1 MTFLETYQ
9 GRKTAF
15 ANKLVSKGVSASG
28 SDGLTTLINKIDDI
42 QHQTK
47 GIIVSS
53 EKKIA
58 QSGDDV
64 DISAYILNDDGTFVP
79 DGTPAVFE
87 GLLYDPSGLYDNPL
101 IIDED
106 ELVWHS
112 LGDDLT
118 QISWALISTT
128 PDTIIY
134 MGQTGSSYFTF
145 YKTSTGWNISYKDN
159 GTPTSITG
167 DRIFQVKKGLI
178 TNGNG
183 DYVDLSTVNGASSS
197 IVSSWYGTY
206 LLGYIGKATLEV
218 YKCDGSSSSGMVDSY
233 ISCTGAGLRQF
244 RVFAGRVQSEP
255 YSILDTLFFDG
266 MEDTTYENY
275 YKFNNT
281 ANLSYSTDW
290 AVTGSKS
297 LKWDYATN
305 TGAYNYWGIM
315 YYTSSSS
322 GTFAISSL
330 LGESLRFKVDVKSSC
345 DFVSAQN
352 KGFYIGI
359 YCQAPSLGSGWKTL
373 GTVMVNS
380 GEHTGN
386 NAYHIDFNVPSDA
399 TSLWVRFN
407 VAGTLE
413 DNTLYV
419 DNWKLYPI

>member
-255 YSILDTLFFDG
+255 FEVTDCMVYDAGVSGKANANAWSDFDTSRIRTTVGATGTLVENLYTGQVALSSNRAGTTTASPWDYIPPFCVEVDFQNATQNKVYVQVHNSDNSTVITIPFQNQSDFQHIKLLVRTDKTQIWVDGVKGSDLSGISPSGTRDTLEVRFILDAGCEF
-266 MEDTTYENY
+266 
-275 YKFNNT
+275 
-281 ANLSYSTDW
+281 
-290 AVTGSKS
+290 
-297 LKWDYATN
+297 
-305 TGAYNYWGIM
+305 
-315 YYTSSSS
+315 
-322 GTFAISSL
+322 TFRNF
-330 LGESLRFKVDVKSSC
+330 E
-345 DFVSAQN
+345 
-352 KGFYIGI
+352 I
-359 YCQAPSLGSGWKTL
+359 YP
-373 GTVMVNS
+373 M
-380 GEHTGN
+380 
-386 NAYHIDFNVPSDA
+386 
-399 TSLWVRFN
+399 
-407 VAGTLE
+407 
-413 DNTLYV
+413 
-419 DNWKLYPI
+419 